1 MNKSNFGAV
10 LMFQEG
16 PTPNLGDGVSRPKA
30 TDKTTMHRVEVRI
43 QSSTPMR
50 VTLPAA
56 TPEDALKFAQ
66 NRWPGATCKL
76 C

>member
-1 MNKSNFGAV
+1 MKKSDFGVV
-10 LMFQEG
+10 LMFQDG
-16 PTPNLGDGVSRPKA
+16 SMPNIGEGVSRPKA
-30 TDKTTMHRVEVRI
+30 TDKTTMHRVEVKI
-43 QSSTPMR
+43 QSSAPMR

-66 NRWPGATCKL
+66 NRWPNATCKL